1 MRKKSKHPQI
11 NKTRESSKLLDLPTK
26 SAQRS
31 PARRPEKIL
40 DNTSNPYGKIK
51 ISIKVNAWIFI
62 KASNMVTVVST
73 STFCFLH
80 NFRD

>member
-1 MRKKSKHPQI
+1 MRKKQKQREFIATKPALQELVKAVLQGEI
-11 NKTRESSKLLDLPTK
+11 NSNFK
-26 SAQRS
+26 SC
-31 PARRPEKIL
+31 E
-40 DNTSNPYGKIK
+40 KIK